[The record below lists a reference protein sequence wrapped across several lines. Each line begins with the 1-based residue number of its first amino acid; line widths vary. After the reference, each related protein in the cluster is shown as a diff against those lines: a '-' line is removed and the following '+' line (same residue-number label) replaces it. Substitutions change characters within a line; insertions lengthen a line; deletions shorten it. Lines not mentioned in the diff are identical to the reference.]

1 MAASLVAE
9 NAKNGGGKL
18 SMVWLSL
25 LTENGEV
32 FSSISSIN
40 RGIVRA
46 EILHYVIKSM
56 GALSGLSWEVF
67 FPHSNLYFLSN
78 E

>member
-1 MAASLVAE
+1 MAE
-9 NAKNGGGKL
+9 NAKNGGGEL

-56 GALSGLSWEVF
+56 GALSGLS
-67 FPHSNLYFLSN
+67 
-78 E
+78 

>member
-1 MAASLVAE
+1 VAE

-40 RGIVRA
+40 GGYCESWNI
-46 EILHYVIKSM
+46 
-56 GALSGLSWEVF
+56 ALC
-67 FPHSNLYFLSN
+67 N
-78 E
+78 

>member
-1 MAASLVAE
+1 MAE

-25 LTENGEV
+25 LTENGEF

-56 GALSGLSWEVF
+56 GALRGLS
-67 FPHSNLYFLSN
+67 
-78 E
+78 